1 VWNRLNSWK
10 VKFLSQA
17 EKEILLKAVIQAI
30 PTYSMSVLKLPHG
43 LCKELHGLIQN
54 FWWGHK
60 SNITKK
66 KKKKKI
72 HWIFLERMGFSK
84 TQGGL
89 GFRDLI
95 TFNQVLFTK

>member
-66 KKKKKI
+66 KNKKKNP
-72 HWIFLERMGFSK
+72 LDELGTYGFFKDSRWF
-84 TQGGL
+84 G
-89 GFRDLI
+89 I
-95 TFNQVLFTK
+95 